1 MYSNFE
7 ETAARRSFDDRGQ
20 RLSLRNP
27 DGSLIQRKGEEA
39 AKVGHKLDAISTCDK
54 VSYCVMDEGRRRD
67 GEWALN
73 INSVVVF
80 GRIRVVKD
88 ELKKREICTN
98 LCRKFIDDEDYIRKE
113 LESAFPRVC
122 CLELSIEHLT
132 GKPVNKS

>member
-1 MYSNFE
+1 
-7 ETAARRSFDDRGQ
+7 
-20 RLSLRNP
+20 
-27 DGSLIQRKGEEA
+27 
-39 AKVGHKLDAISTCDK
+39 
-54 VSYCVMDEGRRRD
+54 MDEGRHRD

-73 INSVVVF
+73 INSVVVL